1 MLYHVVTFCFVFINE
16 KHEQNRVKREKKK
29 SPRTNINNGSKV
41 SKSGTW
47 QFPPWASFWFLLG
60 CLGALPDFEV
70 ILFSSCLLLRRK
82 QLLFFLNKA
91 KLLNPKIWEISSDFS
106 QSYFLFQTCK
116 NCCLWKVHFLIK
128 LQGTF
133 YIHVSSI
140 QSLCAFVMPELP
152 FQKTESCPVWNYLVV
167 AVAQKI
173 LLN

>member
-1 MLYHVVTFCFVFINE
+1 MCAVLYYTYLVWYPNLIVPFYKLLKLPLSDALPCSHVLFCIHKWKTWAKSGE
-16 KHEQNRVKREKKK
+16 ERKKK

-106 QSYFLFQTCK
+106 QFHYT
-116 NCCLWKVHFLIK
+116 
-128 LQGTF
+128 
-133 YIHVSSI
+133 
-140 QSLCAFVMPELP
+140 VMN
-152 FQKTESCPVWNYLVV
+152 S
-167 AVAQKI
+167 
-173 LLN
+173 